1 MTIDDALSS
10 HGYRYDPSAEEFLDG
25 ERVIEWQE
33 VIELV
38 PGMTL
43 DELASWQ
50 DAEHDRYRSRPFS
63 NG

>member
-1 MTIDDALSS
+1 MSDTLTTALSA
-10 HGYRYDPSAEEFLDG
+10 HGYRYDPTAEEFLDR
-25 ERVIEWQE
+25 ERIIDWRE

-50 DAEHDRYRSRPFS
+50 DGRNDRREVSP
-63 NG
+63 